1 MGPTQR
7 EQMESRHAALESIR
21 FSMASSVRRSARLD
35 SIPAQRQRH
44 ARMEIWHQ
52 SRAMQIYH
60 ARLALS
66 PMQLEQAAEQLEQA
80 ATSHAAL
87 GFFRL
92 LMAMTVLWHVTLDIG
107 LFQQQPHA
115 QMESWHLVSAG

>member
-1 MGPTQR
+1 
-7 EQMESRHAALESIR
+7 
-21 FSMASSVRRSARLD
+21 MASSVRRSARLD
-35 SIPAQRQRH
+35 SIPAQRQQH
-44 ARMEIWHQ
+44 ARMEIWIQ
-52 SRAMQIYH
+52 SRAWQIYH

-66 PMQLEQAAEQLEQA
+66 PMQLDQAPMQLDQAADQLEQTA
-80 ATSHAAL
+80 ASHAAL

-115 QMESWHLVSAG
+115 RMQSWHLVSAG